1 MFEKDIIYLKDIKNA
16 IKSIENFVKGM
27 NYNQFQ
33 DDDKTASAVIR
44 KIEIIGEAVKNLSPN
59 LKKEYSE
66 IPWKKIAGMRD
77 KLIHAYSNVDLKLV
91 WSTIKKDFQAFNNN
105 VIKILKEKNY

>member
-66 IPWKKIAGMRD
+66 IP
-77 KLIHAYSNVDLKLV
+77 
-91 WSTIKKDFQAFNNN
+91 
-105 VIKILKEKNY
+105 

>member
-16 IKSIENFVKGM
+16 IKSIKNFIKGM

-44 KIEIIGEAVKNLSPN
+44 KIEIIEEAVKNLSPN
-59 LKKEYSE
+59 LKKEYNE
-66 IPWKKIAGMRD
+66 IP
-77 KLIHAYSNVDLKLV
+77 
-91 WSTIKKDFQAFNNN
+91 
-105 VIKILKEKNY
+105 

>member
-16 IKSIENFVKGM
+16 IKSIKNFIKGM

-44 KIEIIGEAVKNLSPN
+44 KIEIIEEAVKNLSPN

-66 IPWKKIAGMRD
+66 IP
-77 KLIHAYSNVDLKLV
+77 
-91 WSTIKKDFQAFNNN
+91 
-105 VIKILKEKNY
+105 